1 MTDPLALD
9 PVLAPQDRARLPF
22 NEADLP
28 HDERFAHFEEHVL
41 AGGKVESTDWMPD
54 EYRQGVLRFVEMHA
68 NSELMGVLP
77 EREWIMRAPNLRR
90 KLALTAKVQDEVGHA
105 QLLYRV
111 AEDLGKP
118 REAMFE
124 DLLAG
129 KTKFHN
135 VFHYPTYSWAD
146 VGIIAWLVDA
156 AAIVAQQALR
166 DSSYAPYARTMKKI
180 CWEESV
186 HIMHGRDVVVTMVT
200 GTAGQRA
207 AIQEALDRWWGP
219 LMQMHGPRSDRA
231 KDRDI
236 HWRIKA
242 KTSEELRQEF
252 LGIYVPRIRELGL
265 TIPDADLALDPA
277 TGVWAYD
284 EPDWSELRTVVT
296 NHGPKSQERLDFRRA
311 NWDATQWVRDAI
323 LGNPRAEAVA

>member
-9 PVLAPQDRARLPF
+9 PVLPVRQRSERPWND
-22 NEADLP
+22 DLP
-28 HDERFAHFEEHVL
+28 HDERFAHFEAHVTG
-41 AGGKVESTDWMPD
+41 GGKIEATDWMPD
-54 EYRQGVLRFVEMHA
+54 EYRTAVIRFVEMHA

-77 EREWIMRAPNLRR
+77 EREWIMRAPTLRR

-111 AEDLGKP
+111 AEDLGKS
-118 REAMFE
+118 REAMLD
-124 DLLAG
+124 DLIDG

-135 VFHYPTYSWAD
+135 VFHYPTASWGD
-146 VGIIAWLVDA
+146 IGIIAWLVDA

-166 DSSYAPYARTMKKI
+166 DSSYAPYARTMQKI

-186 HIMHGRDVVVTMVT
+186 HIMHGRDVVVTLVN
-200 GTAGQRA
+200 GTPGQRE
-207 AIQEALDRWWGP
+207 IVQDALNRWWPP

-231 KDRDI
+231 KDRDL

-252 LGIYVPRIRELGL
+252 LTIYVPRILELGL
-265 TIPDADLALDPA
+265 TIPDQELR
-277 TGVWAYD
+277 YD
-284 EPDWSELRTVVT
+284 GEAREWRYSEPDWSELRNVVT
-296 NHGPKSQERLDFRRA
+296 GHGPKSQERLDFRRV
-311 NWDATQWVRDAI
+311 NRDATAWVRDAV
-323 LGNPRAEAVA
+323 LASPAVAA